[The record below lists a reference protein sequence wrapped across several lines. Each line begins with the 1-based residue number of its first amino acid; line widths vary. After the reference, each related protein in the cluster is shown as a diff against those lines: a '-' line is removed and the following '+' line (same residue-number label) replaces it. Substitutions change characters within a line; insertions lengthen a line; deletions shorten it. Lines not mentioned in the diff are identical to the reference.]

1 MSAPPNVAVSTSISS
16 SGGGMG
22 GFSQNGHHHHH
33 HHQVANHQV
42 VPQPSVHN
50 HVASSQGIIHQQQ
63 QPPPSPTGNVGHV
76 THQQA
81 PPPQQPTTMNHGPS
95 VEVSFPLSREKACR
109 FREIAESDH
118 KLIRDL
124 QKFGIHSIRF
134 QGRIRDWKNVRYLK
148 LVIVLRSSNAARA
161 TVPSSVHSGWS
172 SYPVCPVHASRAE
185 SKCATNGSVS
195 ACSKC
200 KRAGSVR
207 TDLKARRA
215 ASRGGEKGSRSP
227 GEEATSQK
235 VKTKSRWRWAKQRRR
250 CDHNAR
256 PNHGKSTTQSNTSS
270 AQQGS
275 VSANYAWPSVFAR
288 A

>member
-1 MSAPPNVAVSTSISS
+1 
-16 SGGGMG
+16 MG

-134 QGRIRDWKNVRYLK
+134 QGSISVRKNVRYLK
-148 LVIVLRSSNAARA
+148 LVIVQVFQRRASHRPILRSFR
-161 TVPSSVHSGWS
+161 VVLVSGL
-172 SYPVCPVHASRAE
+172 SRPCLPGRI
-185 SKCATNGSVS
+185 KMCDQW
-195 ACSKC
+195 
-200 KRAGSVR
+200 VR
-207 TDLKARRA
+207 IRLL
-215 ASRGGEKGSRSP
+215 
-227 GEEATSQK
+227 QM
-235 VKTKSRWRWAKQRRR
+235 
-250 CDHNAR
+250 
-256 PNHGKSTTQSNTSS
+256 
-270 AQQGS
+270 
-275 VSANYAWPSVFAR
+275 
-288 A
+288 